1 MFYSGCSF
9 SPSEVAC
16 AVQHDFDRGNGPC
29 ATRFQAR
36 FQLSEALTIDTWD
49 IDLGMGQIMGI
60 GYPIIGWVLKMG
72 FNLSFFECS
81 ILPHTYFNPFDES
94 SNFIPFWIKQTSWII
109 KLYGWCF
116 YPYMSRFAE
125 LTMVPWRFVWGWKD
139 RFGKNCSRSCCH
151 VQGAG
156 CLSKRQSS
164 VVGKLLMISPGFLLN
179 QL

>member
-1 MFYSGCSF
+1 MGLVPLDFRRGF
-9 SPSEVAC
+9 SYQKRWPSTHEISIWVW
-16 AVQHDFDRGNGPC
+16 VKS
-29 ATRFQAR
+29 
-36 FQLSEALTIDTWD
+36 LALGT
-49 IDLGMGQIMGI
+49 
-60 GYPIIGWVLKMG
+60 PIIGWVLKMDL
-72 FNLSFFECS
+72 NLSFFGCS

-94 SNFIPFWIKQTSWII
+94 SNFIPFWIKQIKQTSWII